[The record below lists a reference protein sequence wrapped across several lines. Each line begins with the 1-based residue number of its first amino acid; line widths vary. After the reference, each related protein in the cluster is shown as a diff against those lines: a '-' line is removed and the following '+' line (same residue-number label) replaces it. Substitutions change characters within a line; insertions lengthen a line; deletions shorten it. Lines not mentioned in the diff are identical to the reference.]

1 MTMDWLT
8 TMEVFVR
15 VVETGSFSGA
25 ARLLHVGQPA
35 TSKTIAQ
42 LERRLGVTLLLR
54 SSRGLTAEAILDDRD
69 VELIEEGI
77 DVGFLM
83 GMLADS
89 TMVARKIGQSRRL
102 VLGTP
107 SYFKKAGEPSTPAE
121 LADHQAVIFDLCP
134 NRGRSTWSFRSGAT
148 EQTVTLK
155 GNVRTTAAEGL
166 REPAVF
172 AGLGLC
178 VASEWM
184 FQPDLGNGR
193 VTQVLPDWTL
203 PSMDLWATFPT
214 GRRASAKARAFT
226 AFVEDQLR
234 QTNFAEQPSRR
245 ASTPH
250 RNNRSTA

>member
-134 NRGRSTWSFRSGAT
+134 NRGRSTWSFRSGTT

-166 REPAVF
+166 REAVF
-172 AGLGLC
+172 AGLGLLRRFRMDVPARSRQRQGHAGIAGLD
-178 VASEWM
+178 VAVDG
-184 FQPDLGNGR
+184 FVGDIPDGPPRQRESACLHRLRRGSA
-193 VTQVLPDWTL
+193 TPDQLRGATL
-203 PSMDLWATFPT
+203 PS
-214 GRRASAKARAFT
+214 GKHSAP
-226 AFVEDQLR
+226 Q
-234 QTNFAEQPSRR
+234 
-245 ASTPH
+245 
-250 RNNRSTA
+250 